1 MGACNVDLTQ
11 KGRAYSQSYAL
22 NDSVGVRALL
32 RDRHVIASR
41 RERGDTAAS
50 DILID
55 LHSAIESA
63 ELSNNQAEVIAWLYG
78 FDLTQADAARI
89 MGIAQKNVSEYA
101 EIAVERIAAVF
112 KRWEYGTV
120 NVEITEGAA
129 AA

>member
-1 MGACNVDLTQ
+1 MGGTNVDLTQ
-11 KGRAYSQSYAL
+11 KGRTYTEAYAL
-22 NDSVGVRALL
+22 DDSAGVKALL

-63 ELSNNQAEVIAWLYG
+63 ELSQHQAEVIAWLYG
-78 FDLTQADAARI
+78 FDLTQADTAQI

-112 KRWEYGTV
+112 KRWNYGTV
-120 NVEITEGAA
+120 IAETDEGMAA
-129 AA
+129 